1 MTSVPCTVLEHII
14 VGQRMQHLEGNNI
27 LSDQQHDFCKN
38 RSCETQLLE
47 FLDELTARM
56 ELEQE
61 TDVVVMDFAKA
72 FDKVNHSLLLH
83 KIHHNGVR
91 NTLNQWISSFP
102 TNRKQAVVVDGAK
115 SG

>member
-1 MTSVPCTVLEHII
+1 M
-14 VGQRMQHLEGNNI
+14 R
-27 LSDQQHDFCKN
+27 
-38 RSCETQLLE
+38 TQLLE
-47 FLDELTARM
+47 FLDEMTAHIEM
-56 ELEQE
+56 GQQ
-61 TDVVVMDFAKA
+61 TDVAVMNVAKA